1 MTAVAVLPTSPIPV
15 PRSPESGAARSASM
29 NTAPVDTAERRDHS
43 ACRAVAYQRV
53 LHQLV
58 RRELRL
64 LGELATWAPAGE
76 AERTAAL
83 TRHAD
88 LIGRV
93 LLHHHT
99 VEREAVWPALLRA
112 VPGDRIGTVRAALDD
127 WTDRCARVDHM
138 LRDLSTAARQWQVAG
153 AAPARDAFAL
163 ACLDLAD
170 AVDAQT
176 AEEEAALLP
185 LLGEHLQP
193 GDWAAIARSS
203 HCRLS
208 GREQLFVL
216 GLALEDSCA
225 ADRARLLDG
234 LSPAARVAWRLHGR
248 QDYRAAVVRLRG
260 APPAP

>member
-1 MTAVAVLPTSPIPV
+1 MTAAAVRPTSLIPV
-15 PRSPESGAARSASM
+15 PRSPLSGAIGTPSVP
-29 NTAPVDTAERRDHS
+29 APAPT

-58 RRELRL
+58 RREWRL

-76 AERTAAL
+76 AERTATL

-93 LLHHHT
+93 LLHHHA
-99 VEREAVWPALLRA
+99 VERESVWPGLLGA
-112 VPGDRIGTVRAALDD
+112 VPKDGTDGVRKVLAD
-127 WTDRCARVDHM
+127 WTDRCARIDHM
-138 LRDLSTAARQWQVAG
+138 VRDVSTAARQWQVTGTDA
-153 AAPARDAFAL
+153 ARDAFAL

-176 AEEEAALLP
+176 AEEEAVLLP
-185 LLGEHLQP
+185 LLGEHLDAD
-193 GDWAAIARSS
+193 DWAAIARSS

-208 GREQLFVL
+208 GREQLLVL
-216 GLALEDSCA
+216 GLALEDASA
-225 ADRARLLDG
+225 GDRARLISG
-234 LSPAARVAWRLHGR
+234 LSPATRLAWRMHGR
-248 QDYRAAVVRLRG
+248 SLYRAAVVRLRG

>member
-1 MTAVAVLPTSPIPV
+1 MTAAAVLPTSLIPV
-15 PRSPESGAARSASM
+15 PRPPESGAARPASM
-29 NTAPVDTAERRDHS
+29 NRAPVDTTERRDLS

-93 LLHHHT
+93 LLHHHM
-99 VEREAVWPALLRA
+99 VESGAVWPALLRA
-112 VPGDRIGTVRAALDD
+112 VPGDRIGAVRAALDD
-127 WTDRCARVDHM
+127 WTDRCARIDHM
-138 LRDLSTAARQWQVAG
+138 LRDVSAAARQWQVAG
-153 AAPARDAFAL
+153 TAPARDAFAL
-163 ACLDLAD
+163 TCLDLAD

-176 AEEEAALLP
+176 AEEETALLP
-185 LLGEHLQP
+185 LLGEHLES

-203 HCRLS
+203 RCRLS

-225 ADRARLLDG
+225 GDRARLLNG
-234 LSPAARVAWRLHGR
+234 LPPAARVAWWLHGR
-248 QDYRAAVVRLRG
+248 RDYRAAVVRLRG